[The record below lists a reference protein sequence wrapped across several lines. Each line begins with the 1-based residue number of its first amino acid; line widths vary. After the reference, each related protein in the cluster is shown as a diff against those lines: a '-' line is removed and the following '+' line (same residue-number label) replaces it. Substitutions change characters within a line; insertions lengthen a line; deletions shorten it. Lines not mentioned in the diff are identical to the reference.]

1 MAVSK
6 RILPLG
12 ILEKFENNELK
23 VPFTNGEYYLSK
35 QLDAKLPDEWVI
47 HTKPELRNRWGS
59 NICPQTPDV
68 VIANKR
74 HGIMIIEIKD
84 WQIDLPKYKSGEKIN
99 RKGKKIWEVFIE
111 DEKGTRTSNINPVY
125 KADGYRLRMIDGIHE
140 IQEEIF
146 NDKRKNILIKSGLYF
161 HNIISSQKAK
171 SFVGIPKYFNPDRC
185 TVFGRDMLDKNVKIE
200 QFIPLIN
207 NNIKIHSNT
216 DWLSKFKNWISPPL
230 HISEGQNLI
239 SERDLNDKQKRYII
253 SRPGVIQKLSGVA
266 GSGKTRVIAI
276 RAASLAKLGK
286 KILVICYNI
295 TLKNYLKKEI
305 EGTKYDFDPT
315 NIDIFYFHDFCKAY
329 REFRNIEYPDE
340 GSMQKNDEL
349 EKEKIIRDKI
359 ENRNLSANY
368 DAIIIDEGQDFKET
382 WFKLLRNFL
391 SQNGEMLIA
400 FDDKQNIYSIKKFKI
415 SGVGSGRW
423 GVLNKGY
430 RLLNE
435 HINLVNKFSNEFLT
449 DFKSDEENPIIETNT
464 QHTLPF
470 EPNSLSKWINVN
482 NIVESR
488 DMVCEMLNHLDKN
501 QKLDF
506 SDTAILVPDHD
517 EGINLREHILEYFK
531 NKNLKISDIFSKNP
545 DRQRDAKKIFNVF
558 DSDRRLKMS
567 TINSFKGWER
577 RNIIILIPYKTDKNF
592 DFKMYTSM
600 TRVREKLIIINLSER
615 YKNFEN
621 IIDE

>member
-1 MAVSK
+1 MAISK

-12 ILEKFENNELK
+12 ILEKFENDELK
-23 VPFTNGEYYLSK
+23 VPFTKGEYYLSK

-111 DEKGTRTSNINPVY
+111 DEKGTRTLNINPVY

>member
-12 ILEKFENNELK
+12 ILEKFENDELK
-23 VPFTNGEYYLSK
+23 VPFTKGEYYLSK

-125 KADGYRLRMIDGIHE
+125 KADGYRLRMIDGIQE

>member
-23 VPFTNGEYYLSK
+23 VPFTKGEYYLSK

-449 DFKSDEENPIIETNT
+449 DFKSDEENPVIETNT

>member
-12 ILEKFENNELK
+12 ILEKFENDELK
-23 VPFTNGEYYLSK
+23 VPFTKGEYYLSK

>member
-1 MAVSK
+1 
-6 RILPLG
+6 
-12 ILEKFENNELK
+12 
-23 VPFTNGEYYLSK
+23 
-35 QLDAKLPDEWVI
+35 
-47 HTKPELRNRWGS
+47 
-59 NICPQTPDV
+59 
-68 VIANKR
+68 
-74 HGIMIIEIKD
+74 MIKE
-84 WQIDLPKYKSGEKIN
+84 
-99 RKGKKIWEVFIE
+99 
-111 DEKGTRTSNINPVY
+111 
-125 KADGYRLRMIDGIHE
+125 
-140 IQEEIF
+140 
-146 NDKRKNILIKSGLYF
+146 KNILIKSGLYF

>member
-23 VPFTNGEYYLSK
+23 VPFTKGEYYLSK

-125 KADGYRLRMIDGIHE
+125 KADGYRLRMIDGIQE

-470 EPNSLSKWINVN
+470 EHNSLSKWINVN

>member
-23 VPFTNGEYYLSK
+23 VPFTKGEYYLSK

-125 KADGYRLRMIDGIHE
+125 KADGYRLRMVDGIHE

-435 HINLVNKFSNEFLT
+435 HIKLVNKFSNEFLT

>member
-1 MAVSK
+1 MAISK

-23 VPFTNGEYYLSK
+23 VPFTKGEYYLSK

-125 KADGYRLRMIDGIHE
+125 KADGYRLRMIDGIRE

-161 HNIISSQKAK
+161 HNVISSQKAK

-329 REFRNIEYPDE
+329 KEFRNIEYPDE

>member
-23 VPFTNGEYYLSK
+23 VPFTKGEYYLSK

-99 RKGKKIWEVFIE
+99 KKGKKIWEVFIE

>member
-23 VPFTNGEYYLSK
+23 VPFTKGEYYLSK

>member
-23 VPFTNGEYYLSK
+23 VPFTKGEYYLSK

-615 YKNFEN
+615 YKNFGN

>member
-23 VPFTNGEYYLSK
+23 VPFTKGEYYLSK

-368 DAIIIDEGQDFKET
+368 DAIIIDEGQDFKEI

-423 GVLNKGY
+423 GVLNKSY

>member
-23 VPFTNGEYYLSK
+23 VPFTKGEYYLSK
-35 QLDAKLPDEWVI
+35 QLDAKLPNEWVI

>member
-1 MAVSK
+1 MAISK

-23 VPFTNGEYYLSK
+23 VPFTKGEYYLSK

>member
-23 VPFTNGEYYLSK
+23 VPFTKGEYYLSK

-125 KADGYRLRMIDGIHE
+125 KADGYRLRMIDGIQE

-615 YKNFEN
+615 YKNFKN

>member
-125 KADGYRLRMIDGIHE
+125 KADGYRLRMIDGIQE

>member
-12 ILEKFENNELK
+12 ILEKFENDELK
-23 VPFTNGEYYLSK
+23 VPFTKGEYYLSK

-315 NIDIFYFHDFCKAY
+315 NIDIIYFHDFCKAY

-382 WFKLLRNFL
+382 WFKLFRNFF

-600 TRVREKLIIINLSER
+600 TRVREKLIIIN
-615 YKNFEN
+615 
-621 IIDE
+621 

>member
-23 VPFTNGEYYLSK
+23 VPFTKGEYYLSK

-111 DEKGTRTSNINPVY
+111 DEKGTRTSNMNPVY

-368 DAIIIDEGQDFKET
+368 DAIIIDEGQDFKEI

-517 EGINLREHILEYFK
+517 EGINLREHILDYFK

>member
-23 VPFTNGEYYLSK
+23 VPFTKGEYYLSK

-295 TLKNYLKKEI
+295 TSKKYLKKEI

-615 YKNFEN
+615 YKNFGN

>member
-23 VPFTNGEYYLSK
+23 VPFTKGEYYLSK

-305 EGTKYDFDPT
+305 ESTKYDFDPT

-615 YKNFEN
+615 YKNFGN

>member
-1 MAVSK
+1 
-6 RILPLG
+6 
-12 ILEKFENNELK
+12 
-23 VPFTNGEYYLSK
+23 
-35 QLDAKLPDEWVI
+35 
-47 HTKPELRNRWGS
+47 
-59 NICPQTPDV
+59 
-68 VIANKR
+68 
-74 HGIMIIEIKD
+74 
-84 WQIDLPKYKSGEKIN
+84 
-99 RKGKKIWEVFIE
+99 
-111 DEKGTRTSNINPVY
+111 
-125 KADGYRLRMIDGIHE
+125 
-140 IQEEIF
+140 
-146 NDKRKNILIKSGLYF
+146 
-161 HNIISSQKAK
+161 
-171 SFVGIPKYFNPDRC
+171 
-185 TVFGRDMLDKNVKIE
+185 
-200 QFIPLIN
+200 
-207 NNIKIHSNT
+207 
-216 DWLSKFKNWISPPL
+216 
-230 HISEGQNLI
+230 
-239 SERDLNDKQKRYII
+239 
-253 SRPGVIQKLSGVA
+253 
-266 GSGKTRVIAI
+266 
-276 RAASLAKLGK
+276 
-286 KILVICYNI
+286 
-295 TLKNYLKKEI
+295 
-305 EGTKYDFDPT
+305 
-315 NIDIFYFHDFCKAY
+315 
-329 REFRNIEYPDE
+329 
-340 GSMQKNDEL
+340 
-349 EKEKIIRDKI
+349 
-359 ENRNLSANY
+359 
-368 DAIIIDEGQDFKET
+368 
-382 WFKLLRNFL
+382 
-391 SQNGEMLIA
+391 MLIA

>member
-23 VPFTNGEYYLSK
+23 VPFTKGEYYLSK

-368 DAIIIDEGQDFKET
+368 DAIIIDEGQDFKEI

>member
-415 SGVGSGRW
+415 SGVGSGRC

>member
-23 VPFTNGEYYLSK
+23 VPFTKGEYYLSK

-207 NNIKIHSNT
+207 NNLKIHSNT

>member
-35 QLDAKLPDEWVI
+35 QLDAKLPSEWVI

-84 WQIDLPKYKSGEKIN
+84 WRIDLPKYKSGEKIN
-99 RKGKKIWEVFIE
+99 KKGKKIWEVFIE
-111 DEKGTRTSNINPVY
+111 DEKGTRTLNINPVY

-423 GVLNKGY
+423 GVLNKSY

-488 DMVCEMLNHLDKN
+488 DMVCEMLNHLDKK

>member
-12 ILEKFENNELK
+12 ILEKFENDELK

-382 WFKLLRNFL
+382 WFKLLKNFL

-423 GVLNKGY
+423 GVLNKSY

>member
-23 VPFTNGEYYLSK
+23 VPFTKGEYYLSK

-368 DAIIIDEGQDFKET
+368 DAIIIDEGQDFKEI

-615 YKNFEN
+615 YKNFGN

>member
-23 VPFTNGEYYLSK
+23 VPFTKGEYYLSK

-423 GVLNKGY
+423 GVLNKSY

>member
-23 VPFTNGEYYLSK
+23 VPFTKGEYYLSK

-125 KADGYRLRMIDGIHE
+125 KADGYRLRMVDGIHE

>member
-23 VPFTNGEYYLSK
+23 VPFTKGEYYLSK

-423 GVLNKGY
+423 GVLNKSY

-577 RNIIILIPYKTDKNF
+577 RNIIILITYKTDKNF

-615 YKNFEN
+615 YKNFKN

>member
-23 VPFTNGEYYLSK
+23 VPFTKGEYYLSK

-488 DMVCEMLNHLDKN
+488 DMVCEMLNYLDKN

>member
-23 VPFTNGEYYLSK
+23 VPFTKGEYYLSK

-111 DEKGTRTSNINPVY
+111 DEKGTRTLNINPVN

>member
-23 VPFTNGEYYLSK
+23 VPFTKGEYYLSK

-368 DAIIIDEGQDFKET
+368 DAIIIDEGQDFKEI

-488 DMVCEMLNHLDKN
+488 DMVCEMLNYLDKN

>member
-12 ILEKFENNELK
+12 ILEKFENDELK
-23 VPFTNGEYYLSK
+23 VPFTKGEYYLSK

-615 YKNFEN
+615 YKNFKN

>member
-23 VPFTNGEYYLSK
+23 VPFTKGEYYLSK

-435 HINLVNKFSNEFLT
+435 HIKLVNKFSNEFLT